1 MEAGGLSY
9 IPCPISVVLKTL
21 NELNFITVASHA
33 SLLFVTPK
41 DHTVHGCVEAWQSP
55 PPLEVFL
62 LPPSQLA
69 EVYCESYS
77 CTWCLTY
84 NFQSSYGSG
93 RSLLVKKIITVLWK
107 QAQQEV

>member
-41 DHTVHGCVEAWQSP
+41 DHTVEAWQSP

-62 LPPSQLA
+62 LPPQLA
-69 EVYCESYS
+69 EVDCESYS
-77 CTWCLTY
+77 CTWCLTH

-93 RSLLVKKIITVLWK
+93 RSLLVKKIITVLWE